1 MFKPLALALLLS
13 CSLAQAAEPAELLA
27 DMPLTYLEQASPDT
41 HDKPL
46 VIFLHGY
53 GSNEDDLFGI
63 RESLPA
69 DYTVLS
75 VRGRL
80 ELASGGYQWF
90 HRRTDSAQYD
100 GNREDLSQSAEAVT
114 DFIQRA
120 TEKYHTQPDKVF
132 LIGFSQGAMM
142 TYEVALRHPEVLRGI
157 AALSGRLLP
166 VVRTQ
171 VLAPSSYRGLSVFI
185 GHGTADPQVPYA
197 GATEALSYLQTL
209 SIEPGF
215 HSYPGVVHTIS
226 GNEVT
231 DLANW
236 IAVSLKP

>member
-1 MFKPLALALLLS
+1 MFKPLALALLLT
-13 CSLAQAAEPAELLA
+13 CSLAHAEPELLA
-27 DMPLTYLEQASPDT
+27 DMPLTYLEQASPETRDQ
-41 HDKPL
+41 PL

-63 RESLPA
+63 RESLP
-69 DYTVLS
+69 DHYTVLS

-80 ELASGGYQWF
+80 ELGSGGYQWF
-90 HRRTDSAQYD
+90 NRRTDSAQYD
-100 GNREDLSQSAEAVT
+100 GNSEDLKLSAEALT
-114 DFIQRA
+114 DFVRRV

-132 LIGFSQGAMM
+132 LVGFSQGAMM
-142 TYEVALRHPEVLRGI
+142 TYEVALRHPEVLHGI

-171 VLAPSSYRGLSVFI
+171 VKSASSYRNLSVFI
-185 GHGTADPQVPYA
+185 GHGTADPQVPYS
-197 GATEALSYLQTL
+197 GATDALTYLQSL
-209 SIEPGF
+209 SLAPQF

-226 GNEVT
+226 ATEVA

-236 IAVSLKP
+236 IATSLTSP

>member
-1 MFKPLALALLLS
+1 
-13 CSLAQAAEPAELLA
+13 
-27 DMPLTYLEQASPDT
+27 
-41 HDKPL
+41 
-46 VIFLHGY
+46 
-53 GSNEDDLFGI
+53 
-63 RESLPA
+63 
-69 DYTVLS
+69 
-75 VRGRL
+75 
-80 ELASGGYQWF
+80 
-90 HRRTDSAQYD
+90 
-100 GNREDLSQSAEAVT
+100 
-114 DFIQRA
+114 
-120 TEKYHTQPDKVF
+120 
-132 LIGFSQGAMM
+132 MM

-209 SIEPGF
+209 SIEPAF

-236 IAVSLKP
+236 KQRTLLRPSSPRSPQALVFRGTCARGRGQISQWPDKSRPSCPQTPREKR

>member
-1 MFKPLALALLLS
+1 MFKPLALALLLT
-13 CSLAQAAEPAELLA
+13 CSLAQAAEPELLA
-27 DMPLTYLEQASPDT
+27 DMPLTYLEQAEPDT
-41 HDKPL
+41 RDQPL

-63 RESLPA
+63 RESLP
-69 DYTVLS
+69 DNYTVLS

-80 ELASGGYQWF
+80 ELSSGGYQWF
-90 HRRTDSAQYD
+90 HKRTDAAQYD
-100 GNREDLSQSAEAVT
+100 GNSDDLKLSAEALT
-114 DFIQRA
+114 DFVQRV
-120 TEKYHTQPDKVF
+120 TEKYHTRPEKVF
-132 LIGFSQGAMM
+132 LVGFSQGAMM
-142 TYEVALRHPEVLRGI
+142 TYEVALRHPEVLHGI

-171 VLAPSSYRGLSVFI
+171 ARTPANYRNLSVFI

-197 GATEALSYLQTL
+197 GATDALTYLKSL
-209 SIEPGF
+209 SIEPQF

-226 GNEVT
+226 ATEVI

-236 IAVSLKP
+236 IAASLKP